1 MKKAKSNLDK
11 YIYFVLISTV
21 IFTVCMIVIYFL
33 FESVPDTLI
42 EYFYKYFMGGEA
54 FFCCIIKSFKVYKE
68 SKVVTGQA
76 EEYEEETEKG
86 GRSDE

>member
-1 MKKAKSNLDK
+1 MKKKKSNLDK

-21 IFTVCMIVIYFL
+21 IFTICMIVIYFL

-68 SKVVTGQA
+68 SKIVTGQA
-76 EEYEEETEKG
+76 DEEETEKG
-86 GRSDE
+86 VRSDE

>member
-1 MKKAKSNLDK
+1 MKKKSSLDK
-11 YIYFVLISTV
+11 YIIFVLISTV
-21 IFTVCMIVIYFL
+21 IFTICMIVVYFL
-33 FESVPDTLI
+33 FESIPDTLV
-42 EYFYKYFMGGEA
+42 ECFYKYFMGGEA

-76 EEYEEETEKG
+76 DEEERG